1 MSNMCQLRMSKT
13 KVRQMVESGEMF
25 FFLASQVAL
34 EPAQACELVM
44 RAPLL

>member
-34 EPAQACELVM
+34 EPAQVSRLVIV
-44 RAPLL
+44 LN